1 MTQQRSTAG
10 ARYQLEAMIAD
21 LSVGVL
27 TLEPDGELRYANRA
41 ALQMHGVA
49 DLSGLG
55 GTSAGYQ
62 QRFLL
67 GDLQDVPL
75 LPAAYPLERLLGG
88 DTFTDLNVKLTMGGD
103 TFVHTCRG
111 IRVADEGGETD
122 FYALFLDDETERFDA
137 EERFERTFA
146 ANPAPA
152 LINRL
157 SDLRFIKVNQGF
169 LEMTGF
175 RREEVIGR
183 TAYEFDVLAGVEGR
197 ESALRRFHGAEVIP
211 PTESYL
217 DTRTGGK
224 RFVVLGGQ
232 PLEVNDEPCM
242 LLTFIDLDERKR
254 VEEALRQS
262 EERFSKAFT
271 LAPVAGVIS
280 ALDDARIFNVNDAFV
295 KLTGYRAGEA
305 VGRTAL
311 ELGLWTG
318 EGHRVIADLLKT
330 RRGFQD
336 LELKLHTRA
345 GEVCDVTLSAAAVSI
360 NDRAC
365 VLCMFHD
372 VTVWKRTETELIE
385 AINLAMKDP
394 SWFSASVA
402 KRLRSVRGDAPT
414 AEVNAKL
421 SRLTAREQQV
431 LELLCE
437 GLSGPELAKAV
448 GVSKNTVRNH
458 VSGLYK
464 KLGVHSR
471 AELIVW
477 ARRHGVVV

>member
-1 MTQQRSTAG
+1 
-10 ARYQLEAMIAD
+10 MIAD

-27 TLEPDGELRYANRA
+27 TLETDGGLRYANRA

-49 DLSGLG
+49 ELGDLG
-55 GTSAGYQ
+55 GTSAGYG

-75 LPAAYPLERLLGG
+75 LPAAYPLERLLSG
-88 DTFTDLNVKLTMGGD
+88 DTFTDLNVKLTLDGD
-103 TFVHTCRG
+103 TFVHACRG

-137 EERFERTFA
+137 ERRFERTFA

-197 ESALRRFHGAEVIP
+197 ESALRRFHGGEVIAP
-211 PTESYL
+211 VESYL
-217 DTRTGGK
+217 DTRSGGK

-280 ALDDARIFNVNDAFV
+280 ALDDGRIFNVNDAFV

-318 EGHRVIADLLKT
+318 EGHRVIADLLRT
-330 RRGFQD
+330 SRGFQD
-336 LELKLHTRA
+336 LELKLSTRA
-345 GEVCDVTLSAAAVSI
+345 GEVCDVTLSAAAVPI

-372 VTVWKRTETELIE
+372 VTVWKRTEAELIE

-414 AEVNAKL
+414 AEVSAKL
-421 SRLTAREQQV
+421 GRLTGRERQV
-431 LELLCE
+431 LELLC
-437 GLSGPELAKAV
+437 GGMSGPELAKAV

>member
-1 MTQQRSTAG
+1 M
-10 ARYQLEAMIAD
+10 
-21 LSVGVL
+21 
-27 TLEPDGELRYANRA
+27 
-41 ALQMHGVA
+41 GVA
-49 DLSGLG
+49 L
-55 GTSAGYQ
+55 
-62 QRFLL
+62 
-67 GDLQDVPL
+67 V
-75 LPAAYPLERLLGG
+75 
-88 DTFTDLNVKLTMGGD
+88 
-103 TFVHTCRG
+103 
-111 IRVADEGGETD
+111 
-122 FYALFLDDETERFDA
+122 ALFLDDETGRYDA

-197 ESALRRFHGAEVIP
+197 ESALRRFHSGEVIP
-211 PTESYL
+211 PLESYL
-217 DTRTGGK
+217 ATRSGGK

-232 PLEVNDEPCM
+232 PLEVGDEPCM

-262 EERFSKAFT
+262 EERFAKAFT

-280 ALDDARIFNVNDAFV
+280 ALDDGRIFNVNDAFV
-295 KLTGYRAGEA
+295 KLTGYRTGEA

-311 ELGLWTG
+311 ELGFWTG

-330 RRGFQD
+330 RRGYHD
-336 LELKLHTRA
+336 LELELHTKA
-345 GEVCDVTLSAAAVSI
+345 GDVRTVAVSAATVRI

-372 VTVWKRTETELIE
+372 VTVWKQTEAELVE

-394 SWFSASVA
+394 TWFSASVA

-414 AEVNAKL
+414 AEVAAKL
-421 SRLTAREQQV
+421 DRLTARERQV
-431 LELLCE
+431 LELICQ
-437 GLSGPELAKAV
+437 GRSGPEIAGL
-448 GVSKNTVRNH
+448 VSVAKNTVRNH

-477 ARRHGVVV
+477 AKRHGVAV